1 MQVELNNQPVFRFQN
16 SRVAHRRYGSAVL
29 KDNAWI
35 SFGGLSGYGEVK
47 ADNMLSSTEIYENGI
62 FNMGPNFGRTL
73 WK

>member
-1 MQVELNNQPVFRFQN
+1 M
-16 SRVAHRRYGSAVL
+16 L
-29 KDNAWI
+29 KNNAWI

-47 ADNMLSSTEIYENGI
+47 QDNLLSSTEIYENGR